1 MAITISLSQKELLRH
16 SSSVYAMGV
25 EEGFKVKKL
34 SSEILKLFPKLE
46 EYCKEHNFSGKAQT
60 IISVPVLREKKL
72 CYIVL
77 VGLGKK
83 KTVCDVEFYRRAVA
97 KLIRFVQ
104 GIKASQ
110 VSFLMPYGKLFG
122 VCDEKVVYEAT
133 IMSSMTDYVF
143 DTFKEQSRG
152 ELKISLQLVL
162 QDQDFVACKKSVD
175 KGAVVSGAVNNARQW
190 VNLPANILRPDE
202 LAGQAKQ
209 IAKDHGLQCTIFNE
223 KKINELG
230 MGGLAA
236 VSSGSEQECRFVIL
250 EYKSKKKNSPII
262 GFVGKG
268 ITYDSGG
275 LSLKTPSKY
284 METMKEDMAGSAAV
298 IGAMKALAQLKPD
311 VNIVAITPLAENLP
325 SGVAAKPGDIIR
337 MYNGKTV
344 EIKNTDAEGRLV
356 LADAL
361 SYMAEKYK
369 PEMMI
374 DLATLTGAC
383 QHALGPFFSGLFGV
397 DETVINKVEKASQE
411 SGDAVWRLPL
421 SYDYESAMDCP
432 VADLCNIASPK
443 FMAGATTAAVFL
455 KHFVSD
461 IPWAHVDIAGTAFN
475 VPNVPYQRPETATG
489 VGVRLLV
496 DLALNWSK

>member
-1 MAITISLSQKELLRH
+1 MALTVSLSQKELFKN
-16 SSSVYAMGV
+16 SSTIFAICV
-25 EEGFKVKKL
+25 EEGFKIKKIPL
-34 SSEILKLFPKLE
+34 EVLKLFPQLE
-46 EYCKEHNFSGKAQT
+46 AYCKEHDFSGKAQT
-60 IISVPVLREKKL
+60 VISVPVVHNNKL
-72 CYIVL
+72 GYIFL
-77 VGLGKK
+77 AGLGKK
-83 KTVCDVEFYRRAVA
+83 EKKNDIELYRRAVA
-97 KLIRFVQ
+97 KLVRFVQ
-104 GIKASQ
+104 GINASE
-110 VSFLMPYGKLFG
+110 VSFLMSYGKLFG
-122 VCDEKVVYEAT
+122 VSDEKVVYEAT
-133 IMSSMTDYVF
+133 VMSCMTDYVF
-143 DTFKEQSRG
+143 DTFKAQSRG
-152 ELKISLQLVL
+152 EKNISLQLVL
-162 QDQDFVACKKSVD
+162 QDQNLVACQKALD
-175 KGAVVSGAVNNARQW
+175 KGVVVSGAVNSTRQW
-190 VNLPANILRPDE
+190 VNLPANVLRPDE

-209 IAKDHGLQCTIFNE
+209 IAKDYGLQCTIFNE

-250 EYKSKKKNSPII
+250 EYKSKKKDSLTL

-325 SGVAAKPGDIIR
+325 SGIAAKPGDIIR

-397 DETVINKVEKASQE
+397 DETVVNKVEKASQE

-432 VADLCNIASPK
+432 VADLCNIANPK

-461 IPWAHVDIAGTAFN
+461 IPWAHIDIAGTAFN
-475 VPNVPYQRPETATG
+475 VPDLPYQRPETATG